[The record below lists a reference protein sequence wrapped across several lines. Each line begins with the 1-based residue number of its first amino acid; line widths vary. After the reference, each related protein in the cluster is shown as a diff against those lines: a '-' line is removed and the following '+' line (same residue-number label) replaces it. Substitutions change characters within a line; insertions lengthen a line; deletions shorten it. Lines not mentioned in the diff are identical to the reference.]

1 MTVKL
6 RYALPFLALAL
17 PLATAPAQAQ
27 SDQTKDKPG
36 YTWPSHYDFYLPYGT
51 KGGGPVYAKPA
62 YKGVNLTLSCREAVG
77 LLKLKGYEDIK
88 EQSCSGSIYRF
99 GASRDGGRLE
109 IELDART
116 GDVISRH
123 RL

>member
-6 RYALPFLALAL
+6 RYALPLLALAL
-17 PLATAPAQAQ
+17 PLATAPASAQ
-27 SDQTKDKPG
+27 SGPPKDKPG
-36 YTWPSHYDFYLPYGT
+36 YEWPSHYDFYLPYGT
-51 KGGGPVYAKPA
+51 KGGGPAYAKPA

-77 LLKLKGYEDIK
+77 LLKLKGYVDIE

-99 GASRDGGRLE
+99 GASRDGGRVE

-116 GDVISRH
+116 GDIVSRH

>member
-6 RYALPFLALAL
+6 LYALPFLALAL
-17 PLATAPAQAQ
+17 PLATAPAGAQA
-27 SDQTKDKPG
+27 DPPKDKSG
-36 YTWPSHYDFYLPYGT
+36 YEWPSHYDFYVPYGT
-51 KGGGPVYAKPA
+51 KGGGPAYAKPA

-77 LLKLKGYEDIK
+77 LLKLKGYENI
-88 EQSCSGSIYRF
+88 EELSCSGSSYRF

-109 IELDART
+109 IEIDPRT
-116 GDVISRH
+116 GDVLGRH

>member
-17 PLATAPAQAQ
+17 PLATAPASAQ

-51 KGGGPVYAKPA
+51 KGGGPAYAKPA

-88 EQSCSGSIYRF
+88 EQSCSESIYRF

-116 GDVISRH
+116 GDIISRH

>member
-17 PLATAPAQAQ
+17 PFATAPAQAQ
-27 SDQTKDKPG
+27 TQDKPG

-51 KGGGPVYAKPA
+51 KGGGPAYAKPA

-77 LLKLKGYEDIK
+77 LLKLKGYTDIK
-88 EQSCSGSIYRF
+88 EQSCSGSTYRF

-109 IELDART
+109 IEVDART
-116 GDVISRH
+116 GDIISRH